1 MTRSRPNLARM
12 RPLALAAAL
21 ALALAAAGCGGSE
34 ESTSSTTTE
43 VDEPAPAP
51 AETTTAEEPPEG
63 GDEDTVDLYYTAG
76 EQFRKVER
84 TLPGGGSQL
93 EQVTEEL
100 LRGPRP
106 GDADGAD
113 IALRSQIPDG
123 VRLEDVSEGDGGTV
137 TVELSDEFGDGLG
150 AAAATAERRSGRGA
164 RRPARPAHL
173 HADPARRSR
182 VGEGAR
188 RRAAGRAGRRARRL
202 RQARQGTAAGREPAG
217 GEEPGHARRPAAARE
232 AAVPAA

>member
-1 MTRSRPNLARM
+1 M

-34 ESTSSTTTE
+34 ETTSSTTTE
-43 VDEPAPAP
+43 ADEPAPAP
-51 AETTTAEEPPEG
+51 AETTTAEEPPED

-93 EQVTEEL
+93 ERVTEEL

-106 GDADGAD
+106 GDADDAD

-137 TVELSDEFGDGLG
+137 TVELSDEFDDGLG
-150 AAAATAERRSGRGA
+150 AAAATRSADQDAELAA
-164 RRPARPAHL
+164 RLGQLTYTLTQLDGVESVRVLVDGQPVEPAVERADYAQPAKGPP
-173 HADPARRSR
+173 PA
-182 VGEGAR
+182 
-188 RRAAGRAGRRARRL
+188 
-202 RQARQGTAAGREPAG
+202 REPAR

-232 AAVPAA
+232 AAVPSA